1 MIFSKPVTSSS
12 VVHAMEGKQ
21 VANIHKKILLIDHE
35 TRIRVLMRRYL
46 EKEGFIVDEASSGGQ
61 AIQKCYLNNGNYDLM
76 LLDLSLPD
84 MNGIE
89 ICKYMKHNYHE
100 IPIIMLSEYSE
111 EKDRIEGFKAGADDY
126 VSKPFSPREVV
137 LRIQSIVARTQG
149 ISLHDFKSTSSNE
162 VLIDEILIQPS
173 ARRVLVQ
180 DNEVHLTPK
189 EYELLYFLATHQ
201 ERAFSREELL
211 IQVWKSSHKEIY
223 DQRTIDTHIKRL
235 REKLFAQYSKG
246 NEFIQTL
253 WGYGYRFR
261 SPE

>member
-1 MIFSKPVTSSS
+1 
-12 VVHAMEGKQ
+12 MEGKQ